1 MDAKGLMKLKQQI
14 EEAKQSTAELKG
26 QQTALM
32 KQLKDD
38 WKCNSIKEAEKLME
52 TFEEDIANLNAN
64 IEKGLEEL
72 EEKYESRQA

>member
-1 MDAKGLMKLKQQI
+1 MDARGLLKLKSQI
-14 EEAKQSTAELKG
+14 EEAKKTTSELKG

-32 KQLKDD
+32 NQLKDD

-52 TFEEDIANLNAN
+52 TMENDIATLNAN

-72 EEKYESRQA
+72 EEKYEVQ